1 VNPVS
6 HAEPSGSA
14 VEGLLAEGRPRADA
28 ERNVRRLVEAAREAV
43 AEVGVDV
50 TAHEIARRAGV
61 GIGTFY
67 RRVPSRDAL
76 LVAVL
81 SDTIAE
87 IVELAGKALRDVDP
101 WRGFREFAT
110 AFIAL
115 RAASRGINE
124 ALGGGSALDLDG
136 PLAELRLRMRRIVER
151 AQDAGAMRVDIAWP
165 DVPFLLAAAMP
176 GEHTIGLRADE
187 DQWRRNLR
195 VVLDGL
201 HTPATG
207 AAPRSTQ
214 PGEPQPGAARP
225 LA

>member
-1 VNPVS
+1 MS
-6 HAEPSGSA
+6 DLEPSGSA
-14 VEGLLAEGRPRADA
+14 VERLLAEGRPRADA

-67 RRVPSRDAL
+67 RRVPSREVL

-87 IVELAGKALRDVDP
+87 IVELAGRALADADP
-101 WRGFREFAT
+101 WQGFREFAT
-110 AFIAL
+110 AFIGL
-115 RAASRGINE
+115 RAASCGINE
-124 ALGGGSALDLDG
+124 ALGGDSGLDLDG
-136 PLAELRLRMRRIVER
+136 PLAELRLRIRLIVER
-151 AQDAGAMRVDIAWP
+151 AQGAGAMRADIAWP

-176 GEHTIGLRADE
+176 GGHTIGLRADG

-201 HTPATG
+201 QAHSSG
-207 AAPRSTQ
+207 ASPSPPE
-214 PGEPQPGAARP
+214 PGEPQPGAGGP

>member
-1 VNPVS
+1 MSDVEAPG
-6 HAEPSGSA
+6 AA
-14 VEGLLAEGRPRADA
+14 VERLLAEGKPRADA

-67 RRVPSRDAL
+67 RRVPSREVL

-87 IVELAGKALRDVDP
+87 IVELAGRALEDPDP
-101 WRGFREFAT
+101 WQGFREFAT
-110 AFIAL
+110 AFIGL
-115 RAASRGINE
+115 RAASCGINE
-124 ALGGGSALDLDG
+124 ALGGDSGLDLDG
-136 PLAELRLRMRRIVER
+136 PLAELRLRLRRIVER
-151 AQDAGAMRVDIAWP
+151 AQEAGAMRVDIAWP

-176 GEHTIGLRADE
+176 GEHTIGLRADG

-201 HTPATG
+201 HTPAPPWPEPG
-207 AAPRSTQ
+207 SG
-214 PGEPQPGAARP
+214 PGEPQPGAGGP